1 MTPPR
6 HPTRGFEG
14 DGEGN
19 TPPPGVDV
27 STVIRIAED
36 KSRIA
41 VGDHERDCGHITRV
55 HMRLDTMEQT
65 QKAHSDLWAQQKGA
79 QRVIL
84 LVVPLLTTA
93 AVSIAVAL
101 IQHFGRR

>member
-1 MTPPR
+1 M
-6 HPTRGFEG
+6 
-14 DGEGN
+14 
-19 TPPPGVDV
+19 DV

-55 HMRLDTMEQT
+55 HMRLDEMEKT

-79 QRVIL
+79 QRVMMF
-84 LVVPLLTTA
+84 VVPLLTTA

-101 IQHFGRR
+101 INYFGRR